1 MVAAL
6 QAVNGFATA
15 NREVWSLTGTP
26 PGELTEAAAR
36 VADELADE
44 IRAVIRGL

>member
-6 QAVNGFATA
+6 PAASGIATA
-15 NREVWSLTGTP
+15 DREVWPLTGTL

>member
-1 MVAAL
+1 MVATL
-6 QAVNGFATA
+6 QAVNRFATA
-15 NREVWSLTGTP
+15 DREVWSLTGTP

-44 IRAVIRGL
+44 IRAAIRGL